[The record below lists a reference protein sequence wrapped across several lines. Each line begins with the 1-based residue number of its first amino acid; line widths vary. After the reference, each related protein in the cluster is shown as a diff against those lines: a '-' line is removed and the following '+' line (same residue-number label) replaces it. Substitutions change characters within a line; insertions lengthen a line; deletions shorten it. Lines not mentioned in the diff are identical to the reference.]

1 MRGTFAALL
10 VAVAALTG
18 CGGSDEE
25 PTPTPPAPERPAL
38 EVGVLE
44 GNPNLLS
51 PGAVPAEFVAWR
63 DRLAALRPR
72 YVRVLIDWEKL
83 QPDPSAPPRFD
94 LPSDGCMRGGPPC
107 APHNGIRDV
116 LGALAARRSAGEDGW
131 EPVVVIYGT
140 PDWAAR
146 EPRAAT
152 PRGGDCGLSDR
163 AREPDP
169 AAYVALVRA
178 LREEARAAGVPI
190 RWWAPWNEP
199 NHPAFLA
206 PQRERCDEDSP
217 STSAARY
224 ARIVDA
230 FRTDQQPGER
240 ILLGETAGYDAP
252 RPSASSVTEFIDDLP
267 RDTVCSSSVWAQHVY
282 VAQPGGDGAS
292 SSGAP
297 LAGDADASGSPE
309 LMRAVLAAL
318 DRHDCPRAHHLW
330 LTETG
335 AGGPRPGR
343 DRPVDA
349 ASLDA
354 ACEAMADALA
364 SWRDDRR
371 IDVAFQYSFREDPAF
386 PVGLTDA
393 QLTTLYAPYGAWEA
407 AVTPE
412 STSNGCGSPSG

>member
-1 MRGTFAALL
+1 MRGPLAALL
-10 VAVAALTG
+10 VAVATLTG

-25 PTPTPPAPERPAL
+25 PTPTPAPERPAL

-44 GNPNLLS
+44 GNPNLLT
-51 PGAVPAEFVAWR
+51 PGTVPAEFAPWR

-83 QPDPSAPPRFD
+83 QPDPAAPPRFD
-94 LPSDGCMRGGPPC
+94 LPNDGCMRGGPPC

-116 LGALAARRSAGEDGW
+116 LRALAERRAAGQQGW

-140 PDWAAR
+140 PEWAAR

-152 PRGGDCGLSDR
+152 PRGGDCGLSSR

-169 AAYVALVRA
+169 AAYVTLVRA
-178 LREEARAAGVPI
+178 LRSEARAAGVPI

-267 RDTVCSSSVWAQHVY
+267 RSTVCSTSVWAQHVY
-282 VAQPGGDGAS
+282 VAQPGGDGVS
-292 SSGAP
+292 DSGAP
-297 LAGDADASGSPE
+297 LAGDADAAGSPE
-309 LMRAVLAAL
+309 LIQAVLAAL
-318 DRHDCPRAHHLW
+318 DRHDCPRAHRLW

-335 AGGPRPGR
+335 AGGLRPGR
-343 DRPVDA
+343 DRPIDA
-349 ASLDA
+349 ASLVA
-354 ACEAMADALA
+354 ACEAMAAALA
-364 SWRDDRR
+364 SWREEPRV
-371 IDVAFQYSFREDPAF
+371 DVAFQYSFREDPAF
-386 PVGLTDA
+386 PVGLTDP
-393 QLTTLYAPYGAWEA
+393 QLTRLYAPYGAWRA
-407 AVTPE
+407 AAAQEPAQD
-412 STSNGCGSPSG
+412 GCASPSG